1 MARTIWSGSLSFG
14 LVNVPVG
21 LYPATQDKTI
31 HFNQFEAGTSDRI
44 RYKKVNE
51 RTGEEVSQ
59 SSIVR
64 GFNVGDGDYV
74 ILSDDELTA
83 ADPERSRNIGITDFV
98 DLDAIDPVYFRSA
111 YYLAPQ
117 GEGARRAFALLRQ
130 VLAEAQKV
138 AVATLVMRNKE
149 YLVTIRPDQDVMVLQ
164 TMYFSD
170 EVRDPREELPNLPS
184 DEEFSDRE
192 IAMARMLIDSMAV
205 DWSADQYEDSHRQR
219 VEAIIEQKQRGE
231 EIVTETPA
239 AKPKVVDLMAALQA
253 SVDAVSGTKPASGR
267 TKPAKR
273 APAKRPAAAKGSS
286 SPAAKAAPAEKRTA
300 RRKAS

>member
-21 LYPATQDKTI
+21 LYPATSDKTI
-31 HFNQFEAGTSDRI
+31 HFNQFQAGTSDRI

-51 RTGEEVSQ
+51 RTGEEVAQ
-59 SSIVR
+59 GDIVK

-83 ADPERSRNIGITDFV
+83 ADPERSRSIGISDFV
-98 DLDAIDPVYFRSA
+98 DLDAIDPVYYRSA

-117 GEGARRAFALLRQ
+117 GEGARKAFALLRQ
-130 VLAEAQKV
+130 VLADANKV

-149 YLVTIRPDQDVMVLQ
+149 YLVTIRPDDEALVLQ

-170 EVRDPREELPNLPS
+170 EVRDPAEELPNLPIA
-184 DEEFSDRE
+184 EEFSERE
-192 IAMARMLIDSMAV
+192 IAMARMLIDSMATE
-205 DWSADQYEDSHRQR
+205 WSADRYQDSHRQR
-219 VEAIIEQKQRGE
+219 VEALVEQKLRGD
-231 EIVTETPA
+231 EIIAEAPA
-239 AKPKVVDLMAALQA
+239 PKPKVVDLMAALQA
-253 SVDAVSGTKPASGR
+253 SVDAVGAQGKSAAPARGRPAKPKVAAATSSAKAKTTKRAEPE
-267 TKPAKR
+267 KR
-273 APAKRPAAAKGSS
+273 AP
-286 SPAAKAAPAEKRTA
+286 

>member
-1 MARTIWSGSLSFG
+1 MARTIWAGSLSFG

-51 RTGEEVSQ
+51 RTGAEVPQ
-59 SSIVR
+59 SAIVK
-64 GFNVGDGDYV
+64 GFNVGDGEYV
-74 ILSDDELTA
+74 ILSDEELTA
-83 ADPERSRNIGITDFV
+83 ADPERSRSIGISDFV
-98 DLDAIDPVYFRSA
+98 DLDSIDPVYYRAA

-130 VLAEAQKV
+130 VMADANKV

-149 YLVTIRPDQDVMVLQ
+149 YLVTIRPDAAVLVLQ
-164 TMYFSD
+164 TMYFAD
-170 EVRDPREELPNLPS
+170 EVRDPAEELPNLPVA
-184 DEEFSDRE
+184 EEFSDRE
-192 IAMARMLIDSMAV
+192 VAMARMLIDSMAV
-205 DWSADQYEDSHRQR
+205 EWSADRYQDSYRQR
-219 VEAIIEQKQRGE
+219 VEALVEQKLRGD
-231 EIVTETPA
+231 EIVTEVAP

-253 SVDAVSGTKPASGR
+253 SVDAVAAEGKLAARPGRGAAKP
-267 TKPAKR
+267 KV
-273 APAKRPAAAKGSS
+273 AAAT
-286 SPAAKAAPAEKRTA
+286 PAAKAKTTKRAAPEKRTA

>member
-59 SSIVR
+59 SDIVK

-83 ADPERSRNIGITDFV
+83 ADPERSRTIGISDFV
-98 DLDAIDPVYFRSA
+98 DLDSIDPVYYRSA

-117 GEGARRAFALLRQ
+117 GEGARKAFALLRQ
-130 VLAEAQKV
+130 VLADANKV

-149 YLVTIRPDQDVMVLQ
+149 YLVTIRPEAEVLVLQ

-170 EVRDPREELPNLPS
+170 EVRDPAQEIPNLPVA
-184 DEEFSDRE
+184 EEFSERE
-192 IAMARMLIDSMAV
+192 VAMARMLIDSMAV
-205 DWSADQYEDSHRQR
+205 EWSADHYHDSHRQR
-219 VEAIIEQKQRGE
+219 VEDLVEQKLRGD
-231 EIVTETPA
+231 EIVTPA
-239 AKPKVVDLMAALQA
+239 APEKPKVVDLMAALQA
-253 SVDAVSGTKPASGR
+253 SVDAVAAAGKPPRSGR
-267 TKPAKR
+267 GGA
-273 APAKRPAAAKGSS
+273 APTDGAAAK
-286 SPAAKAAPAEKRTA
+286 PAAKAKSPKAAPPEKR
-300 RRKAS
+300 RRAS